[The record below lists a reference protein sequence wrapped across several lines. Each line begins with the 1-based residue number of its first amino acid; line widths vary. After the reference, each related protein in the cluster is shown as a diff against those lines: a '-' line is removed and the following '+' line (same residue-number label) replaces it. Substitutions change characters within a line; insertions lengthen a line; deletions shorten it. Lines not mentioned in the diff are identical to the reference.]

1 MNKPATA
8 VDDAQSISPF
18 KPLVPTGPNVA
29 TRHWG
34 RLYGCSTGLVVSQAA
49 AQYKGPVILITADM
63 PSTEIIEDE
72 VRFFSSRTNRIL
84 TFPDRETLPY
94 DNFSPHQDIVS
105 QRLDT
110 LYRLPGISDGILL
123 LPISTL
129 MGRLPPQSFLDGD
142 SLILECGQKIA
153 IDLFRLRLENSGYRC
168 VSQVMEHGEFSVR
181 GSLIDLFP
189 MGSHEPLRLDLFDDE
204 IDSIRT
210 FDPENQRSIENV
222 KNVRIISAREF
233 PLNDEAI
240 TCFRKQWRSR
250 FSGDPQRCSI
260 YRDVSNGL
268 APAGIEYYLPLFFE
282 QTMSFFDY
290 LPNNALVLLD
300 KDVDIAAKRF
310 EQEIQERFEQR
321 RHDIER
327 PILEPA
333 EIFLSAQDTL
343 DQIGRFQHC
352 QLHHFGLDKSP
363 DNINFN
369 TRTLPAVAAIHHAT
383 QPYQALTT
391 FIATFT
397 GRILF
402 VAESGGRRESML
414 QLLRDQHCHPSEFTS
429 WDDFLESDTRH
440 GIIISRIN
448 RGLLIDEPSLAIITE
463 SQILGAQVMQSR
475 RRKRRERD
483 ADAIIKNLT
492 ELEIGAPV
500 VHEEHGVGRYQGLQ
514 TLDVGGMNT
523 EFLTL
528 HYADDA
534 KLYVPVA
541 SLHLI
546 SRYTGAANDSA
557 PLHRL
562 GSELWQRAKRKAA
575 EQVRDVA
582 AELLDIY
589 ARREAR
595 QGHVFSLAE
604 DQYKSFATAFPF
616 EETPD
621 QQQAIDDI
629 LHDMTSKKPM
639 DRLVCG
645 DVGFGKTEVAMRAA
659 FVAVNDGK
667 QVAVLVPTTLLAQQ
681 HYQNFQDRFADMP
694 IRVEVLSRF
703 NTGAKLRKTLDD
715 LADGKIDIVIGTHK
729 LIQDNIKFKQLG
741 IVIIDEEHRFGVRQK
756 ERFKSLRAEVDV
768 LTLTAT
774 PIPRTLNMAMSG
786 LRDLSII
793 ATPPLHRLTIK
804 TFVREWND
812 ALVREALLRE
822 IRRGGQVYFLHN
834 EVKTIGRIAKQL
846 QELIPEAGIQ
856 YAHGQMR
863 EIELERIMSD
873 FYHQRFNI
881 LVSTTIIESGIDV
894 PNANTIIISRADKL
908 GLAQLYQIR
917 GRVGRSHHQAYAY
930 LIIPSRKSITA
941 DATKRLEAIESIQ
954 DLGAGFTLATH
965 DLEIRGAG
973 ELLGDEQSGQI
984 HEIGFTM
991 YAELLERAVAALKAG
1006 KQPDLDQ
1013 PLDLAAEVD
1022 LHIPALLPNDYVP
1035 DIHTRLV
1042 MYKRIASARSQ
1053 DEMDELQ
1060 VEMIDRFGL
1069 LPEPSK
1075 NLMRITELKLFAQA
1089 FGVKKIKSGLAE
1101 GHIIFNDSPNIDP
1114 SKLITLIQKQRLIY
1128 RFDGKNKLSFKLSH
1142 EDTTKRIDF
1151 IKLLL
1156 EKLKKD

>member
-1 MNKPATA
+1 
-8 VDDAQSISPF
+8 
-18 KPLVPTGPNVA
+18 
-29 TRHWG
+29 
-34 RLYGCSTGLVVSQAA
+34 
-49 AQYKGPVILITADM
+49 
-63 PSTEIIEDE
+63 
-72 VRFFSSRTNRIL
+72 
-84 TFPDRETLPY
+84 
-94 DNFSPHQDIVS
+94 
-105 QRLDT
+105 
-110 LYRLPGISDGILL
+110 
-123 LPISTL
+123 
-129 MGRLPPQSFLDGD
+129 
-142 SLILECGQKIA
+142 
-153 IDLFRLRLENSGYRC
+153 
-168 VSQVMEHGEFSVR
+168 
-181 GSLIDLFP
+181 
-189 MGSHEPLRLDLFDDE
+189 
-204 IDSIRT
+204 
-210 FDPENQRSIENV
+210 
-222 KNVRIISAREF
+222 
-233 PLNDEAI
+233 
-240 TCFRKQWRSR
+240 
-250 FSGDPQRCSI
+250 
-260 YRDVSNGL
+260 
-268 APAGIEYYLPLFFE
+268 
-282 QTMSFFDY
+282 
-290 LPNNALVLLD
+290 
-300 KDVDIAAKRF
+300 
-310 EQEIQERFEQR
+310 
-321 RHDIER
+321 
-327 PILEPA
+327 
-333 EIFLSAQDTL
+333 
-343 DQIGRFQHC
+343 
-352 QLHHFGLDKSP
+352 
-363 DNINFN
+363 
-369 TRTLPAVAAIHHAT
+369 
-383 QPYQALTT
+383 
-391 FIATFT
+391 
-397 GRILF
+397 
-402 VAESGGRRESML
+402 
-414 QLLRDQHCHPSEFTS
+414 
-429 WDDFLESDTRH
+429 
-440 GIIISRIN
+440 
-448 RGLLIDEPSLAIITE
+448 
-463 SQILGAQVMQSR
+463 
-475 RRKRRERD
+475 
-483 ADAIIKNLT
+483 
-492 ELEIGAPV
+492 
-500 VHEEHGVGRYQGLQ
+500 
-514 TLDVGGMNT
+514 
-523 EFLTL
+523 
-528 HYADDA
+528 
-534 KLYVPVA
+534 
-541 SLHLI
+541 
-546 SRYTGAANDSA
+546 
-557 PLHRL
+557 
-562 GSELWQRAKRKAA
+562 
-575 EQVRDVA
+575 
-582 AELLDIY
+582 
-589 ARREAR
+589 
-595 QGHVFSLAE
+595 
-604 DQYKSFATAFPF
+604 
-616 EETPD
+616 
-621 QQQAIDDI
+621 
-629 LHDMTSKKPM
+629 
-639 DRLVCG
+639 
-645 DVGFGKTEVAMRAA
+645 
-659 FVAVNDGK
+659 
-667 QVAVLVPTTLLAQQ
+667 
-681 HYQNFQDRFADMP
+681 
-694 IRVEVLSRF
+694 
-703 NTGAKLRKTLDD
+703 
-715 LADGKIDIVIGTHK
+715 
-729 LIQDNIKFKQLG
+729 
-741 IVIIDEEHRFGVRQK
+741 
-756 ERFKSLRAEVDV
+756 